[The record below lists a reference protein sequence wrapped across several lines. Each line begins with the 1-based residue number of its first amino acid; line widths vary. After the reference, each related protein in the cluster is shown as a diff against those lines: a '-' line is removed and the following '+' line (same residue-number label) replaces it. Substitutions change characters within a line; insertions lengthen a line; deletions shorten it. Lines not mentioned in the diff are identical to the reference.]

1 MTNLTITPELALA
14 LTAGIEK
21 GIEELFKDGKT
32 KIDPRDQ
39 ATPDQKLEGLVLNV
53 TVEVDSLAIGHDTD
67 KTPTCSIPLLATLGL
82 LVRRMGCTRDA
93 ALALVR
99 EAMTEALTTDKK
111 AAELLLA
118 ETGVAEAQD
127 QVVAEVIAKLPRTR
141 VKKSVKATGCRV
153 TLTGAA
159 QRAV

>member
-93 ALALVR
+93 
-99 EAMTEALTTDKK
+99 LTTDKK